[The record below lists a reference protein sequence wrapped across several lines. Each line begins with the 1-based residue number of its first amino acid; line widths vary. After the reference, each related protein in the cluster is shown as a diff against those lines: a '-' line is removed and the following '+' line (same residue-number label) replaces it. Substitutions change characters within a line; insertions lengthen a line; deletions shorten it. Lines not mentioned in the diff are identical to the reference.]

1 MSRPER
7 SRSPKLQR
15 ALVGLVAFCMALVA
29 VRASAE
35 VRHTGTWPE
44 HDKKVTLS
52 VQRMPR
58 SQAIRELAKKAGW
71 SVVVRSPSD
80 EPVEVAVKNQPA
92 DKVLDLLL
100 ADGHFVADRDG
111 DLISIAPEAAAAP
124 PAASA
129 APAGATSATAT
140 PPAPASSAASAPGAA
155 AVPPAA
161 AAPSAAP
168 VASAASASE
177 SAAKKTKPTRRGHDR
192 VVTGS
197 SVRIDKSDI
206 VHDLVVMGGSAEV
219 FGQVT
224 GDLVVIGGSARVHNG
239 AHVYGDATTV
249 GGSLTVDDGARVDGD
264 AGVVGGNLHRKG
276 DAKIGGKASQDKL
289 NISVGSHGDHERG
302 SWLTRALRDVGGA
315 MTRAALLFVFGAV
328 LFALA
333 TRRMESLELE
343 ATSRPMRS
351 FALGVVGLLL
361 GALAIVA
368 LCVTIVGIPLA
379 IIGALLAVF
388 AGYAGVCAVLTA
400 VGSALV
406 RHKSDNVY
414 VHLAVGCALLLVLGS
429 IPYLGGLVTVA
440 LLFTSVGV
448 VVATRGA
455 GIFNPKHGT
464 PPPTPYG
471 AAAA

>member
-1 MSRPER
+1 MSRLER
-7 SRSPKLQR
+7 STTPMLRR
-15 ALVGLVAFCMALVA
+15 VVMAAALCCLALCA
-29 VRASAE
+29 VRASAD
-35 VRHTGTWPE
+35 VRHAGTWPE
-44 HDKKVTLS
+44 HGRKVTLS
-52 VQRMPR
+52 VKRMPR

-80 EPVEVAVKNQPA
+80 EPVELAVKNQPA

-111 DLISIAPEAAAAP
+111 DLISIAPEAPAA

-129 APAGATSATAT
+129 APA
-140 PPAPASSAASAPGAA
+140 APASAASAPAGSS
-155 AVPPAA
+155 AVPSGPPAA
-161 AAPSAAP
+161 SARPTASAAP
-168 VASAASASE
+168 AEKSGASD
-177 SAAKKTKPTRRGHDR
+177 TKPPRRGHDR

-197 SVRIDKSDI
+197 SVRIETSDV

-219 FGQVT
+219 YGKVT
-224 GDLVVIGGSARVHNG
+224 GDLVVIGGSARVHKG

-249 GGSLTVDDGARVDGD
+249 GGSLTVDDGAQVDGD

-276 DAKIGGKASQDKL
+276 DAKIGGKTSQNKL
-289 NISVGSHGDHERG
+289 NISVGDHGDHDSG
-302 SWLTRALRDVGGA
+302 SWFSRVARDVGGA

-328 LFALA
+328 LLALA

-429 IPYLGGLVTVA
+429 IPYLGGFVTVA
-440 LLFTSVGV
+440 LLFTSIGV

-455 GIFNPKHGT
+455 GIFNPKNGA
-464 PPPTPYG
+464 PPSPPQG
-471 AAAA
+471 AVAA

>member
-7 SRSPKLQR
+7 SRIPKLQR
-15 ALVGLVAFCMALVA
+15 VLVGLVAFFMALVA
-29 VRASAE
+29 VRASAD
-35 VRHTGTWPE
+35 VRHAGTWPE

-52 VQRMPR
+52 AQRMPR

-80 EPVEVAVKNQPA
+80 EPVEVAVKSQPA

-100 ADGHFVADRDG
+100 ADGRFVAERDG
-111 DLISIAPEAAAAP
+111 NLISIAPEPAATP

-129 APAGATSATAT
+129 RAAGAASATGAPA
-140 PPAPASSAASAPGAA
+140 APASSTAPGRA
-155 AVPPAA
+155 AVPPAG

-168 VASAASASE
+168 AASAASASE
-177 SAAKKTKPTRRGHDR
+177 SAAEKPPRRGHDR

-197 SVRIDKSDI
+197 SVRIEKNDV
-206 VHDLVVMGGSAEV
+206 VHDLVVMGGTADV

-224 GDLVVIGGSARVHNG
+224 GDLVVIGGSARVHKG

-276 DAKIGGKASQDKL
+276 DAKIGGKTSQDKL
-289 NISVGSHGDHERG
+289 NISVGSHGDHEGG

-343 ATSRPMRS
+343 ATARPMRS

-361 GALAIVA
+361 GALATVA

-379 IIGALLAVF
+379 IIGVLLAVF

-406 RHKSDNVY
+406 RHRSDNVY

-429 IPYLGGLVTVA
+429 IPYLGGFVTVA

-455 GIFNPKHGT
+455 GLFNPRHGA